1 GEAAKAGQRNRER
14 ELLAYVTLI
23 GGTGAALCTVALFS
37 LSPSDI
43 AAMRAPFWL
52 IAGLLLM
59 AELRPVVAAGDYDP
73 EGVNV
78 SFAFVFAVL
87 FYWGPWPA
95 LLVQAVAIVT
105 GELVRRK
112 ALWRVIFNFGQYV
125 LCVGSAWV
133 VLWVFG
139 LDPSPTHPLEMQ
151 AHYLP
156 VMALAWSVYF
166 FCNLA
171 FVGVALS
178 LKNGTSF
185 RTEFFDDISYYAVTM
200 FAVLALSPV
209 VVVVTSTAWQLLPL
223 LLLPLFLVY
232 KTASISLEKEHAASH
247 DALTG
252 LANRTRL
259 GEEAERLLGEAR
271 ADGRPL
277 ALCLIDLDRFK
288 EINDTL
294 GHQTGDRLLAIAA
307 ARLSASVRE
316 GDVVARLGGDE
327 FAVLLT
333 AIDGRRQ
340 ALEAATRLRAVLGE
354 PFHLDQM
361 TLQVEASIGVALHP
375 DDAQNVPQLLQLADV
390 AMYQAKEDRTGVELY
405 RAERDVHTLD
415 RLGLMG
421 SLRAGIEHGQLEMY
435 FQPKVSFPDGDVVGV
450 EALVRWRH
458 PERGLLMPDAFL
470 DLAEQS
476 GMMRQLTEDVLAKS
490 LRRAASWWHQGVEL
504 PVSVN
509 VSVRDLSDIAFV
521 EELGR
526 LLAGHRLP
534 ARALQLEITEHVLM
548 ADPARM
554 SAALESL
561 GRMGVDLSLDD
572 FGTGYSS
579 LVHLKRLP
587 VSEIKID
594 RSFVS
599 RMTDDPDDAT
609 IVRSIVE
616 LAHAL
621 GLRTVAEGV
630 ETPEHWRALRE
641 LRCDAAQGY
650 LISRPL
656 PDGAITAWLAGRVP
670 STLAGASQPAPVP
683 TPAPAPVPTSAP
695 APLPTSAPAPLPAPA
710 PADDPTRACGSD
722 AVELT
727 ASSRP

>member
-1 GEAAKAGQRNRER
+1 MGEAAATARPRGRER
-14 ELLAYVTLI
+14 ELFGYVLLI
-23 GGTGAALCTVALFS
+23 GGTGAALCLVAGLS
-37 LSPSDI
+37 LGASDLT
-43 AAMRAPFWL
+43 ALGPPFWL
-52 IAGLLLM
+52 IAGLLLLG
-59 AELRPVVAAGDYDP
+59 ELRPVVAAGSYDP
-73 EGVNV
+73 DGVNI
-78 SFAFVFAVL
+78 STAFVFAVL
-87 FYWGPWPA
+87 FLWGPWPA
-95 LLVQAVAIVT
+95 LLIQALAIVT
-105 GELVRRK
+105 GELLRRK
-112 ALWRVIFNFGQYV
+112 ELWRVVFNFGQYV
-125 LCVGSAWV
+125 MCLGAAEV

-139 LDPSPTHPLEMQ
+139 LRPSPMHPLDVEAAQ
-151 AHYLP
+151 LP
-156 VMALAWSVYF
+156 AMALAWAVYF

-171 FVGVALS
+171 FVAVALS
-178 LKNGTSF
+178 LKNGSTF
-185 RTEFFDDISYYAVTM
+185 RDEFFDDIGYYAITM

-252 LANRTRL
+252 LANRHRL
-259 GEEAERLLGEAR
+259 VQEADRLLVVAR
-271 ADGRPL
+271 AQAKPI

-294 GHQTGDRLLAIAA
+294 GHHTGDRLLAIAA
-307 ARLSASVRE
+307 TRLAAAVRS

-333 AIDGRRQ
+333 HIDDGQQ
-340 ALEAATRLRAVLGE
+340 ALDAARRLRAVLGE
-354 PFHLDQM
+354 PFHLDEM
-361 TLQVEASIGVALHP
+361 TLQVEASIGVAMHP
-375 DDAQNVPQLLQLADV
+375 DDAVDVAQLMRLADV
-390 AMYQAKEDRTGVELY
+390 AMYQAKEDCTGVELY
-405 RAERDVHTLD
+405 SAERDVHTLD

-421 SLRAGIEHGQLEMY
+421 SLRAGIERGQLEMHY
-435 FQPKVSFPDGDVVGV
+435 QPKVSFPAGDVIGV

-458 PERGLLMPDAFL
+458 PVRGLLLPEIFL
-470 DLAEQS
+470 DLAAQS
-476 GMMRQLTEDVLAKS
+476 GMMRQLTEEVLAQS
-490 LRRAASWWHQGVEL
+490 LRRAASWWHQGLEL

-509 VSVRDLSDIAFV
+509 VSVRDLTDIAFV
-521 EELGR
+521 EELDR

-534 ARALQLEITEHVLM
+534 ARALQLEVTEHVLM

-594 RSFVS
+594 RSFVA
-599 RMTDDPDDAT
+599 RMTDDADDAT

-630 ETPEHWRALRE
+630 ETPEHWHALQA

-650 LISRPL
+650 LVSRPL
-656 PDGAITAWLAGRVP
+656 ADDVITRWLAARVRSHVIGGP
-670 STLAGASQPAPVP
+670 P
-683 TPAPAPVPTSAP
+683 
-695 APLPTSAPAPLPAPA
+695 
-710 PADDPTRACGSD
+710 
-722 AVELT
+722 AVEAT
-727 ASSRP
+727 AACVYDDDASAVSLAPRP